1 MHLSILFDFLAY
13 NRPLRSK
20 LLNNS
25 YSFSYSLSSG
35 YVKSANMFVRNNH
48 VTLAD
53 SFFQIGIT
61 EKKQFYSVETIR
73 PDFSTHNAGLVYANI
88 LLRMEAREDSYE
100 RTVFSIFDFT
110 GLVGGVFEIFEVTGG
125 IIVGLF
131 AYKLYM
137 FSMLSNLY
145 QVQKTHGGQD
155 INKVIPRTRK
165 VKSVFKRT
173 KHDPKKYEES
183 KLSLGNIKYDYI

>member
-1 MHLSILFDFLAY
+1 M
-13 NRPLRSK
+13 RE
-20 LLNNS
+20 
-25 YSFSYSLSSG
+25 G
-35 YVKSANMFVRNNH
+35 YVKSSDIFLRNNH

-53 SFFQIGIT
+53 SFFQIGTT
-61 EKKQFYSVETIR
+61 ENKQFYSVETLR
-73 PDFSTHNAGLVYANI
+73 PDFAIDTNGITYASVVM
-88 LLRMEAREDSYE
+88 RMEAREDSYE
-100 RTVFSIFDFT
+100 RTVFSMFDFT